1 MLGSYSSVAF
11 LKTGSVVDIA
21 NGATVEVRRQ
31 SDNVVADIFED
42 RAGGSALANPF
53 LTNSLG
59 EFEFY
64 AAGINQGYKI
74 TITKGASVQVK
85 NNQQVGLM
93 QDMDFV
99 YQYLKVDIGGQAID
113 EEIIFSGFFFPER
126 VTIDGVGIFAREAP
140 VGAALLIDFLR
151 DDLEE
156 GLTITLADGSKDQST
171 AVDVNYTAAQEFGVK
186 VKQVGSTTPGA
197 EIGILIRYKNN
208 PLT

>member
-1 MLGSYSSVAF
+1 MLGIYESVAF
-11 LKTGSVVDIA
+11 IQSGSSVNVA
-21 NGATVEVRRQ
+21 NGASVEVRKQ
-31 SDNVVADIFED
+31 SDNSIATIFSD
-42 RAGGSALANPF
+42 RAGASPLANPF
-53 LTNSLG
+53 LTGTLG

-74 TITKGASVQVK
+74 TITKGSSVQVK

-99 YQYLKVDIGGQAID
+99 YQYLKVDIGGEAID
-113 EEIIFSGFFFPER
+113 EETIFSGFFFPER

-140 VGAALLIDFLR
+140 VGAAFLIDFLR
-151 DDLEE
+151 DTIEE
-156 GLTITLADGSKDQST
+156 GLTITLAAGAQDQST
-171 AVDVNYTAAQEFGVK
+171 AVNVDFTAAEEFGVK

-208 PLT
+208 PAS